1 MSTQKTN
8 GEKQIEAILHELNER
23 LDDVRVSI
31 ELFELGERIKQ
42 NPAARADRAKDA
54 NLPICTKCG
63 DRWEPLPAEIEALYD
78 EHNDLAEEIYILESK
93 VADYGYDEA
102 VRQYVEY
109 LEKVSRTAL

>member
-1 MSTQKTN
+1 MSTQETN
-8 GEKQIEAILHELNER
+8 GEKQIESRLHELNER
-23 LDDVRVSI
+23 LADVRVSI

-42 NPAARADRAKDA
+42 NPAARVDRAKDA

-63 DRWEPLPAEIEALYD
+63 DRWEPLPAEIEALYA

-102 VRQYVEY
+102 VRQY